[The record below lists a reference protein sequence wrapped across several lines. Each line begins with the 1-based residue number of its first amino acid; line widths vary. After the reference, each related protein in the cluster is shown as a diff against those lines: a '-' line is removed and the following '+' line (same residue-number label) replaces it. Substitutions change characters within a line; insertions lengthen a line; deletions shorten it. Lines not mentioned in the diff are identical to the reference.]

1 MNYMRPSR
9 GSPTLFTFNDVRS
22 LFHELGHM
30 YHGMLSES
38 RYARLHAVDSDFVET
53 PSMMLEQFF
62 WDAKIVHD
70 VSHHYS
76 YLDADM
82 RQAWLSNRGHK
93 SGDTVPEAPLKI
105 SLEDAARLGAN
116 EAARRVRKSL
126 NELFYSTYDMLIH
139 SAACHEDLENTNF
152 PELYNRLRCEIFKC
166 HGGEALGEGWEYC
179 QGQAVFRAIQ
189 GKYDAGY
196 YAYLLYGGT

>member
-1 MNYMRPSR
+1 MNYMKPSP
-9 GSPTLFTFNDVRS
+9 GSPTLLNFNDVRS

-30 YHGMLSES
+30 YHGLLSES
-38 RYARLHAVDSDFVET
+38 RYASLHAVDSDFVET

-62 WDAKIVHD
+62 WDRKIIHE

-76 YLDADM
+76 HIDPEM
-82 RQAWLSNRGHK
+82 RHAWLSNRGSK
-93 SGDTVPEAPLKI
+93 SGYTISEVPLKI

-116 EAARRVRKSL
+116 ETARRVRKSL
-126 NELFYSTYDMLIH
+126 NELFFSTYDMLIH
-139 SAACHEDLENTNF
+139 SPASHEDLEKTNF
-152 PELYNRLRCEIFKC
+152 AELYSRLRCEIFKS
-166 HGGEALGEGWEYC
+166 HGGEAIDEGWEYC

-196 YAYLLYGGT
+196 YAYLL